1 MVYKWKYKICGVF
14 INGELNGKFD
24 MWHKNGNK
32 FLSINVKKG
41 KTDGESEIKL
51 WNKNGKQIGYK
62 KSNELQAIEKII
74 SNINK

>member
-1 MVYKWKYKICGVF
+1 MKSMGVF

-32 FLSINVKKG
+32 FLSITVKKG
-41 KTDGESEIKL
+41 KADGESEIKL
-51 WNKNGKQIGYK
+51 WSENGKPIGYK
-62 KSNELQAIEKII
+62 KSYELQVIKKII